1 MGWFVLNTFIYMFI
15 ANLHF
20 SLGLIYIFYFYPL
33 NWENISF
40 LEIVRREIPSSD
52 WIALVCE
59 SFRTKKIDVFSSKI
73 YLGLLALGFCRV
85 TIQLFPIS
93 KQASSW
99 NRCLRKTSETLTQV
113 KAVKKMNDES
123 KEVLS
128 VMICN
133 GAVFKPNIKT
143 NIQ

>member
-1 MGWFVLNTFIYMFI
+1 MNNFI
-15 ANLHF
+15 
-20 SLGLIYIFYFYPL
+20 
-33 NWENISF
+33 
-40 LEIVRREIPSSD
+40 
-52 WIALVCE
+52 
-59 SFRTKKIDVFSSKI
+59 SKI
-73 YLGLLALGFCRV
+73 YLGLLAVGF
-85 TIQLFPIS
+85 TTISIQLFPIS

-99 NRCLRKTSETLTQV
+99 NRCLRKTSETLSHV

-133 GAVFKPNIKT
+133 GAVFEPKFKS